1 MKICK
6 YTKLLKTPETCCA
19 RTTVRQLLTPEGDYR
34 QCEIKLFEMQ
44 PDGYSPLHKHP
55 SEHKVLI
62 IEGEGI
68 VFDGKKEASIQSG
81 DVIWTGTNEPH
92 QIKAT
97 GKEPL
102 KFIAL
107 TIDIEE

>member
-1 MKICK
+1 MLD
-6 YTKLLKTPETCCA
+6 TLVAA

-81 DVIWTGTNEPH
+81 DVISITSNEQH
-92 QIKAT
+92 QFKNTKA
-97 GKEPL
+97 KSL
-102 KFIAL
+102 KFLAITL
-107 TIDIEE
+107 NTKE

>member
-1 MKICK
+1 MKVLNYK
-6 YTKLLKTPETCCA
+6 ALPESIDTCCVK
-19 RTTVRQLLTPEGDYR
+19 TK
-34 QCEIKLFEMQ
+34 IKELINEAVGKSNINIKFFEM
-44 PDGYSPLHKHP
+44 DTSGYSPLHTHRAQ
-55 SEHKVLI
+55 HRIFVTD
-62 IEGEGI
+62 GEGVI
-68 VFDGKKEASIQSG
+68 FNGEKTVAIRSG

-107 TIDIEE
+107 TLDIEK